1 MRVLVSLC
9 AAILLVPA
17 WSQAAET
24 FCEPA
29 GTDCRARLLPFI
41 RNERMRLDLATE
53 EITDPLIVD
62 AIIARFRAGVPVR
75 MLVEPRRNGDEP
87 LNGPALAKLKA
98 AGVPM
103 RYKSV
108 GDVLH
113 WKMMIFAGQHTVEFG
128 AAQFTQ
134 KYLVPVQPFVNF
146 TQDPIVFSNTTAIV
160 QSFERKFDDAWTDV
174 VNFSNYGNA
183 AVVSPVYGAFPIHPS
198 LNFVPAENF
207 GARAKLLYDAE
218 TQAIDVI
225 MYKITDPVAPDAM
238 IRAVKRGVPV
248 RIIVEPDRYRNPA
261 NTWQAYYLDKM
272 WAAGVQIRNR
282 KHLGFLHQ
290 KTALLYSQTRTI
302 FGSSNW
308 STASSKTQYEHNYF
322 ATDSVFF
329 NWFRQVFIRKWAST
343 DRDDRVRAAAAR
355 RAGLRRAGEHRGRAD
370 GHGRVVMETRA
381 LGAHGRRLS
390 RHVVIAGA
398 VSQERQRHA
407 WRDQEVDSHRP
418 AARRI
423 VLLED
428 RVEDRRQQV
437 QEWAG
442 VEFWDVKKG
451 VAALRTA

>member
-9 AAILLVPA
+9 AAIVLFPA

-183 AVVSPVYGAFPIHPS
+183 AVVSPAYGAFPIHPS

-207 GARAKLLYDAE
+207 GARARLLYDAE

-225 MYKITDPVAPDAM
+225 IYKITDPVAPDAM

-329 NWFRQVFIRKWAST
+329 NWFRKVFTRKWAST
-343 DRDDRVRAAAAR
+343 TETTAFVPLPPDAPVYVAPANT
-355 RAGLRRAGEHRGRAD
+355 AGGQTTT
-370 GHGRVVMETRA
+370 VV
-381 LGAHGRRLS
+381 LS
-390 RHVVIAGA
+390 WKPG
-398 VSQERQRHA
+398 
-407 WRDQEVDSHRP
+407 
-418 AARRI
+418 
-423 VLLED
+423 L
-428 RVEDRRQQV
+428 
-437 QEWAG
+437 WA
-442 VEFWDVKKG
+442 
-451 VAALRTA
+451 RTADVYLGTSSSPALYLRNVSVTPGATKKLTVTGLQPGASYFWKIVSKTAANKSKSGPVWSFGT